1 MALDSAQVE
10 DLQNSTPTD
19 WSKFNQNLAPTDYTR
34 GAFQGDEKLHVRF
47 FTLPRID
54 VAESGKAN
62 RPIFKDTHYVE
73 MMMPGDK
80 HNIVMEPVWDQHK
93 QRFPAKWD
101 AYIKGA
107 TQQIV
112 GTPLKVAPFLTPSHI
127 AELEYLKIFTMEQ
140 LADLSDSAM
149 NFMGANEFKQAAKK
163 YLSLTSSNE
172 VLLARINALED
183 QLTKPDDKAKF
194 KNFQRA

>member
-1 MALDSAQVE
+1 
-10 DLQNSTPTD
+10 
-19 WSKFNQNLAPTDYTR
+19 
-34 GAFQGDEKLHVRF
+34 
-47 FTLPRID
+47 
-54 VAESGKAN
+54 
-62 RPIFKDTHYVE
+62 
-73 MMMPGDK
+73 
-80 HNIVMEPVWDQHK
+80 MEPVWDQHK